1 VDEILVMQHGRIAE
15 RGTFRE
21 LKRLGGVFTSL
32 LTEQNRYNLDRE
44 DLDDPVAGSIYMPTI
59 PRMAAVSLA
68 TSPRLPV
75 LAHANGASSGAAT
88 IISVERSNGS
98 YGAVEHQHGNGNGNG
113 AKGAK
118 KTDKLDK
125 PKTRIKARII
135 AQVDGQ
141 VTGEYTLD
149 KKLYTIGRFPS
160 SDIHIPSQRVS
171 RFHALIRWK
180 DGAWII
186 QDSESLN
193 GLTCEGQRVDQLAL
207 VHRDRILLDPSIS
220 LQYEEF

>member
-1 VDEILVMQHGRIAE
+1 M
-15 RGTFRE
+15 
-21 LKRLGGVFTSL
+21 
-32 LTEQNRYNLDRE
+32 
-44 DLDDPVAGSIYMPTI
+44 
-59 PRMAAVSLA
+59 
-68 TSPRLPV
+68 
-75 LAHANGASSGAAT
+75 
-88 IISVERSNGS
+88 
-98 YGAVEHQHGNGNGNG
+98 EHPNGNGTGNG

-118 KTDKLDK
+118 KPDSPDKAR
-125 PKTRIKARII
+125 THTKARIVV
-135 AQVDGQ
+135 QVDGQ

-149 KKLYTIGRFPS
+149 KKLYTIGRFPG

-207 VHRDRILLDPSIS
+207 VHGDRILLDPTIS